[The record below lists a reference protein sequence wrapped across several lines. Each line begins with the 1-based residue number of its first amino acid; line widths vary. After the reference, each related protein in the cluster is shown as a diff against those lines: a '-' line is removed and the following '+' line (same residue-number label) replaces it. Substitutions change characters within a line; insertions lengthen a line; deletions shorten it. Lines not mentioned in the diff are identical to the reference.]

1 MPSRNSS
8 KLFRSRSQRL
18 ALEPRIVFDGA
29 IGATAWDA
37 HHTDAGHD
45 GHALAAEAEPNRTA
59 APDRLQ
65 TGAAEPARGT
75 EVIFVDARV
84 AGLQAFLDA
93 HQQSE
98 VIVLDPNRDG
108 VTQIAETLAGR
119 TGVSTVQIL
128 SHGDAG
134 RIELGNGSLDAQ
146 GINGRYAADMAV
158 IKSALTESADILVYG
173 CDVAAGAE
181 GQAFVEALAAATG
194 ADIAASTDPT
204 GAARLGGNWVLETA
218 SGGIEAATLALT
230 GFDGTLTTAPSITD
244 SGAATPRATPE
255 DIALAIT
262 GVTVADADNPA
273 VMSASFN
280 VTGGTISLAGSGWTV
295 TAGSNGSSAVTIQ
308 GTASQINAALNGMSF
323 TPDANQNSTVSGY
336 LPKIDISVS
345 DITNSD
351 GPTTLSITNLSVSPV
366 NDAPTMSGGTATV
379 PEGGSLNASSP
390 STVGQGFYQSQLG
403 LTDVDSLAVQ
413 TIAKITALPTR
424 GTLMYSGSPVLVGTT
439 FALSDIANMSY
450 VHDGSQVAPG
460 NTDTFSLTID
470 DGAGGILTNQLVTV
484 NLTPVNQPPSV
495 GGSVTVIEGETG
507 VRLDDNGLL
516 PTLGTPRGAISVSDP
531 EGAAINTYT
540 IASLP
545 AHGTLLYNGSPITT
559 GFVVNDITLLTYSH
573 DGSETTAD
581 SFDISVTD
589 DGGGTSTPATT
600 TGTVNLQIHP
610 NDDDPVLATNVT
622 QTLSSGSTLTVTPA
636 MLQVTDSDSPN
647 ANLTYTLTAVPNPAD
662 GYFMLSG
669 QTLVVGATFT
679 QADIAAGNLVYVTRS
694 NTPRTDSI
702 SFTVKDGDY
711 RIYPNVREGGIY
723 DTPAQTSP
731 LTVNTFRVTISDTVT
746 PDPNPAPGP
755 APVNTAPAI
764 SGTNSASLLEGE
776 TITLSSTMLAA
787 TDSDNSPTER
797 VYRLQSLPSS
807 GSVRLNGSALV
818 VGQTFTQDDVNNGRV
833 SFSHAGNEDFID
845 SFTYT
850 VSDGLATTAAQ
861 TFSLSITPQNDT
873 PAAATT
879 GESIA
884 EGASLTLT
892 TSHIALSDADNSNS
906 DNETGYAA
914 NQSLGFLI
922 TGNVAHGTLELNGV
936 NVVPGTTV
944 VTSADLAAGKLVYT
958 HDGSETTYD
967 SFKLRPLDSANV
979 GHDGTGATGGDP
991 VTATNH
997 DSLGAEVTMPITI
1010 APMND
1015 ALAYFSKSQL
1025 INGQAGA
1032 IQEGATATIGG
1043 ATSYAIINGVPGTG
1057 TPTPATGAHLS
1068 FGDTDNTAVQRQY
1081 RITAAPVNGQL
1092 LLNGSPL
1099 GVGSSFTQD
1108 DLDNGRITY
1117 KHNGSEN
1124 TTTDAFS
1131 YVVSDGDW
1139 TANDAQSFPQGTPPT
1154 PSTYHIEITPRNDV
1168 PTLAAP
1174 ATLDAFA
1181 AGTGTTSIT
1190 GVSVADLDLA
1200 DGIQSGETDFIR
1212 IEVQVLDSADAL
1224 VAGAQLNYT
1233 AADPSGG
1240 NAYVSGKV
1248 SNSLIVQ
1255 GTKAQVD
1262 AVLASLTVAFTSDA
1276 DASDYKIRVT
1286 ADDRLYD
1293 NTGNL
1298 TSGANGGPGPDN
1310 ADGTPINAADNRVTK
1325 DIALRASNFNDPPTI
1340 SNASGAYTVNED
1352 AQVTLTG
1359 FTVSDADSFGEDVT
1373 ATVRLYSDST
1383 HTTLANA
1390 GTEGRLLLGST
1401 TGLTSFSGN
1410 GTNTITLTGSLAE
1423 VQAALNDLKFAG
1435 APNYNGTGV
1444 GTSNLYLQTT
1454 LADFTHADGQK
1465 TATVDNTIT
1474 IVPVND
1480 APTLSVPGDQTLSSG
1495 TSITLPPSF
1504 AVGDAADIGQG
1515 ATDFITVTVAATES
1529 GSPYGEISV
1538 TASGG
1543 ATVTNNGTATVT
1555 ITGTT
1560 ADVQA
1565 TLNAMTY
1572 TPDNP
1577 NVNSTVLI
1585 TVTADDRTARVGN
1598 GKEGV
1603 GVDGN
1608 NTTVKTFNIIVSNV
1622 NEAPVLTAPATLTV
1636 NEDTSNNAVVGVSFT
1651 DSDDFGA
1658 VEQVTLDLGTSP
1670 KGTISLGTTTGLT
1683 FSVGDGTNDTKMVFT
1698 GTKAALNAALASLT
1712 FTPTGNINTVGAGNE
1727 QPLVI
1732 TVDDQGHTGTGG
1744 ALTDTKTVQITIT
1757 PVNDAPTRS
1766 AGPFV
1771 SLAGV
1776 QEDSTNPPGDTVSNL
1791 FGPAFS
1797 DATDQVSGGSNANT
1811 LAGVA
1816 ITFNAATPAQGV
1828 WQYSTDGGATWTD
1841 LPAVSDTSAFVVAA
1855 GDKLR
1860 FLPHADWNG
1869 HPGGLV
1875 TRLIDSSAG
1884 PVTTGSVV
1892 DVTGSNSGGTTQY
1905 SDTTNTV
1912 DLYTAVFPVNDA
1924 PVASGTASLAAV
1936 NEDTTNPPG
1945 VPVSTLITGAN
1956 YSDATDEISPAAG
1969 PSSHATPLGGIAIVG
1984 NSANPATEGAWQYS
1998 TDGGTTWTAVPT
2010 SSLGDTTALILPATA
2025 QLRFVPVADYHG
2037 TPGALS
2043 VRLADSAQAFSASS
2057 DISGQLGGTHTWS
2070 AAAIPIT
2077 TTVTPVNDAPVNTVP
2092 GAQSTT
2098 EDTNL
2103 AMTGLLVADVD
2114 SASLTTTLSLPA
2126 GAGTLTVTGGSG
2138 ATITGDGT
2146 GTVTLTGSAA
2156 QINAAL
2162 ASVTYT
2168 PTPDYNTGTGTINL
2182 TIATTD
2188 GALTDTNT
2196 VAIAVTPVADIVD
2209 DSVTTPEDTP
2219 VNISV
2224 LANDSFEGTPT
2235 VTAVGTASHGTVS
2248 LVGST
2253 VTYTPNANYTGTD
2266 SFTYTVTSGGVTE
2279 TATVNVTVTPVNDD
2293 FTDADE
2299 TVSIAEDT
2307 TASGNVLTGTSSVD
2321 GPVSVASFTIAGEAG
2336 PFVVGTPY
2344 TIAGKGNLT
2353 LNSDGSYSFTPVA
2366 NWNGAVPLVTYTVTD
2381 GSGTDDTS
2389 TLAITVTPV
2398 GDLTAS
2404 DDSAITSED
2413 TPVTASVA
2421 GNDSTTSGGT
2431 LSFAKA
2437 SDPAH
2442 GTVTM
2447 NANGSYTYTPAADW
2461 NGTDSFTYTVTDAA
2475 SGESLTRTVTL
2486 TVIPVNDD
2494 FTDADET
2501 VSIAEDTTASGN
2513 VLTGTSSV
2521 DGPVSVASF
2530 TIAGEAGPFVVG
2542 TPYTIAGKGNLTL
2555 NSDGSYSFTP
2565 VANWNGAVPLVTYTV
2580 TDGSGTDDTSTLAI
2594 TVTPVGDLTASD
2606 DSAITSEDTPVT
2618 ASVAGNDSTTSG
2630 GTLSFAKASDP
2641 AHGTVTMNANG
2652 SYTYTPAADWNG
2664 TDSFTYTVTDAASGE
2679 SLTRTVT
2686 LTVTPVADIANDA
2699 ATTNE
2704 DTAVT
2709 ISVLANDSFQGTPVV
2724 TAVTQGAHGTV
2735 VNNGDGTVTYT
2746 PDSGWSGTD
2755 SYTYTVTSGGV
2766 TETATVNVTVRTAS
2780 APQTREGDRFF
2791 KDGNRLIPKIPP
2803 IQATPALY
2811 VLPSVNDARNE
2822 MSLGSGLGIFQA
2834 DSVTTAELVDAAD
2847 PGLAFA
2853 AGLQDGPGGL
2863 SGRDFSPLQ
2872 PLHRGVLDQPEALYV
2887 QRAVRHQP
2895 LAMDHTLHVQGAVR
2909 ASQLESAA
2917 RNARVDAY
2925 NSATPGMVTLFDPF
2939 ALGAPWAE
2947 AGRAIRAVDTVDD
2960 GKAELTQPSAPGDAQ
2975 IRDDDH
2981 MASAQGSDL
2990 GDIST
2995 PPESGPPLPRAAVGF
3010 SSQLQRLA
3018 ADFRPRTPR
3027 QAAAQEGGVNNQV
3040 QHP

>member
-1 MPSRNSS
+1 MPSGNSS

-37 HHTDAGHD
+37 QNTDAGHD

-244 SGAATPRATPE
+244 SGAATPRVTPE

-366 NDAPTMSGGTATV
+366 NDAPTMSGGTVTV
-379 PEGGSLNASSP
+379 AEGGSLNASSP

-403 LTDVDSLAVQ
+403 LTDVDNLAVQ

-424 GTLMYSGSPVLVGTT
+424 GTLMYSGSSVLVGTT

-531 EGAAINTYT
+531 EGAANNTYT

-610 NDDDPVLATNVT
+610 NNDDPVLATNVT

-702 SFTVKDGDY
+702 SFTVKDGGY
-711 RIYPNVREGGIY
+711 RIYPDVREGGIY

-731 LTVNTFRVTISDTVT
+731 LTVNTFRVTIPDTVT

-787 TDSDNSPTER
+787 TDSDNSPTGR

-879 GESIA
+879 GQLIA

-1015 ALAYFSKSQL
+1015 APAYFSKSQL

-1092 LLNGSPL
+1092 LLNGAPL
-1099 GVGSSFTQD
+1099 VVGSVFTQD

-1310 ADGTPINAADNRVTK
+1310 ADGTPINADNRVTK

-1572 TPDNP
+1572 MPDNP

-1585 TVTADDRTARVGN
+1585 TVTADDRTAGVGN

-1712 FTPTGNINTVGAGNE
+1712 FTPTGNINTVGTGNE
-1727 QPLVI
+1727 QPLII

-1744 ALTDTKTVQITIT
+1744 ALTDTKMVQITIT

-1766 AGPFV
+1766 AALPY
-1771 SLAGV
+1771 LAGV
-1776 QEDSTNPPGDTVSNL
+1776 LEDSTNPPGDTVSNL

-1905 SDTTNTV
+1905 SDTTNAVNLDTV
-1912 DLYTAVFPVNDA
+1912 VNPVNDA

-2070 AAAIPIT
+2070 AAAIPIA
-2077 TTVTPVNDAPVNTVP
+2077 TTVN
-2092 GAQSTT
+2092 
-2098 EDTNL
+2098 
-2103 AMTGLLVADVD
+2103 
-2114 SASLTTTLSLPA
+2114 
-2126 GAGTLTVTGGSG
+2126 
-2138 ATITGDGT
+2138 
-2146 GTVTLTGSAA
+2146 
-2156 QINAAL
+2156 
-2162 ASVTYT
+2162 
-2168 PTPDYNTGTGTINL
+2168 
-2182 TIATTD
+2182 
-2188 GALTDTNT
+2188 
-2196 VAIAVTPVADIVD
+2196 
-2209 DSVTTPEDTP
+2209 
-2219 VNISV
+2219 
-2224 LANDSFEGTPT
+2224 
-2235 VTAVGTASHGTVS
+2235 
-2248 LVGST
+2248 
-2253 VTYTPNANYTGTD
+2253 
-2266 SFTYTVTSGGVTE
+2266 
-2279 TATVNVTVTPVNDD
+2279 
-2293 FTDADE
+2293 
-2299 TVSIAEDT
+2299 
-2307 TASGNVLTGTSSVD
+2307 
-2321 GPVSVASFTIAGEAG
+2321 
-2336 PFVVGTPY
+2336 
-2344 TIAGKGNLT
+2344 
-2353 LNSDGSYSFTPVA
+2353 
-2366 NWNGAVPLVTYTVTD
+2366 
-2381 GSGTDDTS
+2381 
-2389 TLAITVTPV
+2389 
-2398 GDLTAS
+2398 
-2404 DDSAITSED
+2404 
-2413 TPVTASVA
+2413 
-2421 GNDSTTSGGT
+2421 
-2431 LSFAKA
+2431 
-2437 SDPAH
+2437 
-2442 GTVTM
+2442 
-2447 NANGSYTYTPAADW
+2447 
-2461 NGTDSFTYTVTDAA
+2461 
-2475 SGESLTRTVTL
+2475 
-2486 TVIPVNDD
+2486 
-2494 FTDADET
+2494 
-2501 VSIAEDTTASGN
+2501 
-2513 VLTGTSSV
+2513 
-2521 DGPVSVASF
+2521 
-2530 TIAGEAGPFVVG
+2530 
-2542 TPYTIAGKGNLTL
+2542 
-2555 NSDGSYSFTP
+2555 
-2565 VANWNGAVPLVTYTV
+2565 
-2580 TDGSGTDDTSTLAI
+2580 
-2594 TVTPVGDLTASD
+2594 
-2606 DSAITSEDTPVT
+2606 
-2618 ASVAGNDSTTSG
+2618 
-2630 GTLSFAKASDP
+2630 
-2641 AHGTVTMNANG
+2641 
-2652 SYTYTPAADWNG
+2652 
-2664 TDSFTYTVTDAASGE
+2664 
-2679 SLTRTVT
+2679 
-2686 LTVTPVADIANDA
+2686 PVADIANDA

-2735 VNNGDGTVTYT
+2735 VNNGDGTITYT
-2746 PDSGWSGTD
+2746 PNANYNGTD
-2755 SYTYTVTSGGV
+2755 SFTYTVTSGGV
-2766 TETATVNVTVRTAS
+2766 TETATVNVTVRAAS

-2803 IQATPALY
+2803 IQTTPALY

-2925 NSATPGMVTLFDPF
+2925 NSATPGMVTQFDPF

-2975 IRDDDH
+2975 IRHDDH

-3027 QAAAQEGGVNNQV
+3027 QAAAQEVLTRQSNSTRQLY
-3040 QHP
+3040 